1 MGNCESLSSDVKRPD
16 RNDPFIVINGCDAA
30 ANVYSR
36 GLKTGTRVKVCFF
49 SFY

>member
-1 MGNCESLSSDVKRPD
+1 MGSCESLSSVVRRPD
-16 RNDPFIVINGCDAA
+16 RNDPFIGINGCDAA
-30 ANVYSR
+30 AMIYSR